1 MTFSELLERSVAR
14 AGNPV
19 CFGMDPVLSRMPAAS
34 TPEETIRSFYLSIFD
49 EMDRREVYPAAVK
62 PNSAYY
68 EQVSVEALLVLR
80 ELVGAARDRG
90 IPVILDAKR
99 GDIGKSSAAYARA
112 AFGTMG
118 ADATTV
124 SPYMGGDSVGPF
136 LKVAPERG
144 VYALLRTSNP
154 GAADL
159 QDQRR
164 EDGAPFWQAV
174 AEKLVEWDNG
184 SLGAVVG
191 ATNLAEME
199 KIAGFFASKG
209 HEIPF
214 LIPGV
219 GVPGVAGQQ
228 GGEAAAVV
236 RAMRA
241 GGAKRAF
248 HLLNSSS
255 GLSFAYEVRPGT
267 APEIAAVD
275 ALEALAE
282 SAKI

>member
-1 MTFSELLERSVAR
+1 MTFSERLERRVAQ
-14 AGNPV
+14 AGNPI
-19 CFGMDPVLSRMPAAS
+19 CFGMDPVLKRMPAAS
-34 TPEETIRSFYLSIFD
+34 TPEETVRSFYLSIFE
-49 EMDRREVYPAAVK
+49 EMDRRNVYPAAVK

-68 EQVSVEALLVLR
+68 EQISLEAMFVLR
-80 ELVGAARDRG
+80 ELVAAARERG
-90 IPVILDAKR
+90 IVVVLDAKR
-99 GDIGKSSAAYARA
+99 GDIGKSSAAYAQA
-112 AFGTMG
+112 AFGVMG
-118 ADATTV
+118 ADSVTV

-136 LKVAPERG
+136 LKVSEERG

-164 EDGAPFWQAV
+164 EDGAPFWQAT

-199 KIAGFFASKG
+199 KIAAFFASRG

-214 LIPGV
+214 LVPGG

-228 GGEAAAVV
+228 GGTADS
-236 RAMRA
+236 AMRA
-241 GGAKRAF
+241 IRNGGSKRAF

-255 GLSFAYEVRPGT
+255 GLSFAYEARPGVE
-267 APEIAAVD
+267 PKIAAVD
-275 ALEALAE
+275 ALEALAA

>member
-49 EMDRREVYPAAVK
+49 EMDRRKVYPAAVK

-80 ELVGAARDRG
+80 ELIGAARDRG

-164 EDGAPFWQAV
+164 EDGARLAPLEHPLRPTRQA
-174 AEKLVEWDNG
+174 ERLVEPRDVCLRACRGGRPAGRGCAGDG
-184 SLGAVVG
+184 S
-191 ATNLAEME
+191 
-199 KIAGFFASKG
+199 F
-209 HEIPF
+209 
-214 LIPGV
+214 
-219 GVPGVAGQQ
+219 
-228 GGEAAAVV
+228 
-236 RAMRA
+236 
-241 GGAKRAF
+241 
-248 HLLNSSS
+248 
-255 GLSFAYEVRPGT
+255 
-267 APEIAAVD
+267 
-275 ALEALAE
+275 
-282 SAKI
+282 SARHG